1 MAASRVAC
9 SSFDIG
15 ANAVIT
21 ITKDKSSYTHT
32 IKYKFGNASGTVTT
46 KTTQTRIVWT
56 PAAATLYAQIPNAVS
71 GYGTITCETYDGNT
85 LIGTTTA
92 GFYAYAVKADCLPT
106 VSATIEDTNPAT
118 LAVTGD
124 KTKLICYISKPKVTL
139 TEKAKNSASIKTRQ
153 IYNPVGLTA
162 TESPYTFDTVYS
174 DVFKVK
180 VTDSR
185 GYTAEET
192 YKTDFVLYDPC
203 FFYSVAVD
211 RKESTSTVATAI
223 LTGFCFNSTFGASNN
238 ALTIKYRY
246 KSDGEYGDYVTIPN
260 PTWNDNGTFSAAVD
274 IPDLSLD
281 KTYIFEF
288 AVEDKLTSFSSEE
301 VILGQS
307 VGDIRIA
314 KDYVQFK
321 NSVYVGDV
329 NNEAW
334 RCFSARRK
342 ISGKNY
348 RSNFG
353 TGFGGTAG
361 AAILELYETIN
372 NEEKQA
378 GRIELR
384 NDSHL
389 YNMLTSM
396 SFAEMMAMAPSNNN
410 DNAQGYIILNA
421 GSSSPILI
429 MWGLAHVTPSGAN
442 IPTSKRVNFL
452 NQFSG
457 IPYVAVEPL
466 SGVPVQVD
474 TSANYVT
481 ETGFDI
487 VLDRINTV
495 TTSIGWFAIGNGSN
509 ALPE

>member
-1 MAASRVAC
+1 M
-9 SSFDIG
+9 
-15 ANAVIT
+15 
-21 ITKDKSSYTHT
+21 
-32 IKYKFGNASGTVTT
+32 
-46 KTTQTRIVWT
+46 
-56 PAAATLYAQIPNAVS
+56 
-71 GYGTITCETYDGNT
+71 
-85 LIGTTTA
+85 
-92 GFYAYAVKADCLPT
+92 
-106 VSATIEDTNPAT
+106 
-118 LAVTGD
+118 
-124 KTKLICYISKPKVTL
+124 
-139 TEKAKNSASIKTRQ
+139 
-153 IYNPVGLTA
+153 
-162 TESPYTFDTVYS
+162 
-174 DVFKVK
+174 
-180 VTDSR
+180 
-185 GYTAEET
+185 
-192 YKTDFVLYDPC
+192 
-203 FFYSVAVD
+203 
-211 RKESTSTVATAI
+211 
-223 LTGFCFNSTFGASNN
+223 
-238 ALTIKYRY
+238 
-246 KSDGEYGDYVTIPN
+246 
-260 PTWNDNGTFSAAVD
+260 D

-281 KTYIFEF
+281 KTYVFEF

-301 VILGQS
+301 VVLGQS

-429 MWGLAHVTPSGAN
+429 MWGLAYVTPSGAN

-452 NQFSG
+452 SQFSG